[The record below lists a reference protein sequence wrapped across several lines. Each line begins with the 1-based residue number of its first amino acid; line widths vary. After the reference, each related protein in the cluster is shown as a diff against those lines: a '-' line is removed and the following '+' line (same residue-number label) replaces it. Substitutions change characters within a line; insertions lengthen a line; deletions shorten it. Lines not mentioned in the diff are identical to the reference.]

1 MKTVGEMSGEL
12 GLERS
17 RHLMQINMQQQ
28 QIAASLYSD
37 LQMIPQTHKNLI
49 EIYLFKHYIELVY
62 ESRFLFLIEMN

>member
-1 MKTVGEMSGEL
+1 ML
-12 GLERS
+12 
-17 RHLMQINMQQQ
+17 INMQQQ
-28 QIAASLYSD
+28 QIAASSD